1 MASRKKNKRRQKKR
15 SRARKARPLLPTG
28 LQSGAVTVL
37 SGGAEKM
44 SEVLM
49 EFLEPYTKHWKTE
62 EDLRKLL
69 TLGIVAWNAAL
80 VTGSTRD
87 ELIQSTSE
95 VIPPELRQGLRSIL
109 DEMIQR
115 KESYFANNKRMI
127 IDYELT
133 MGPAGPY
140 LSVIS
145 TLESS

>member
-1 MASRKKNKRRQKKR
+1 
-15 SRARKARPLLPTG
+15 
-28 LQSGAVTVL
+28 
-37 SGGAEKM
+37 M